1 MMVSKEEGKKP
12 KSPNVGAPKN
22 FLIPIMLLHLREFN
36 THGYE
41 LMEKITK
48 FGINSLDHGNFYRLL
63 RQLEKENLVTSVWDT
78 SSGGPAKRIY
88 SITEAGE
95 KYLDMWANSLSE
107 YQRLLNQFFN
117 LYNPFYTPSFTT
129 KEKEAEA
136 PVKEEPLEEEAKNTT
151 TNTNSTASKAKTTA
165 TATKPRTT
173 RTRKTTKTQ
182 SAKTETPEEQP
193 QQ

>member
-1 MMVSKEEGKKP
+1 MVSKDEKKKP
-12 KSPNVGAPKN
+12 KSPSIGAPKN

-48 FGINSLDHGNFYRLL
+48 FGIESLDHGNFYRLL
-63 RQLEKENLVTSVWDT
+63 RQLEKDNLVTSVWDT

-107 YQRLLNQFFN
+107 YQKLLNQFFN
-117 LYNPFYTPSFTT
+117 LYNPFFSTGSTFQSQQKVEATPKET
-129 KEKEAEA
+129 KKTSAA
-136 PVKEEPLEEEAKNTT
+136 
-151 TNTNSTASKAKTTA
+151 TNTASTKAKAAA
-165 TATKPRTT
+165 TSSKPKTT
-173 RTRKTTKTQ
+173 RTRKTKAQ
-182 SAKTETPEEQP
+182 HSGTPEEQP
-193 QQ
+193 QS

>member
-1 MMVSKEEGKKP
+1 MGTKDDNKKR
-12 KSPNVGAPKN
+12 KSPTIGAPKN

-48 FGINSLDHGNFYRLL
+48 FGIESLDHGNFYRLL
-63 RQLEKENLVTSVWDT
+63 RQLEKDNLVTSVWDT

-107 YQRLLNQFFN
+107 YQKLLNQFFN
-117 LYNPFYTPSFTT
+117 LYNPFYSSFALKEKEVKATT
-129 KEKEAEA
+129 KEEQPKEST
-136 PVKEEPLEEEAKNTT
+136 KTT
-151 TNTNSTASKAKTTA
+151 TTSTTTTKAKATSTT
-165 TATKPRTT
+165 TPKQRTT
-173 RTRKTTKTQ
+173 RTRKTSKTQ
-182 SAKTETPEEQP
+182 TAKADTPEEQP

>member
-1 MMVSKEEGKKP
+1 MVSKDDKKKT
-12 KSPNVGAPKN
+12 KSPTIGAPKN

-48 FGINSLDHGNFYRLL
+48 FGIESIDHGNFYRLL
-63 RQLEKENLVTSVWDT
+63 RQLEKDNLVTSVWDT

-95 KYLDMWANSLSE
+95 NYLDMWANSLSE
-107 YQRLLNQFFN
+107 YQKLLNQFFS
-117 LYNPFYTPSFTT
+117 LYNPFYPSFIPREKEVKTTTT
-129 KEKEAEA
+129 KDPK
-136 PVKEEPLEEEAKNTT
+136 PEETSKTT
-151 TNTNSTASKAKTTA
+151 TTKAKATSTTP
-165 TATKPRTT
+165 KQRTT

-182 SAKTETPEEQP
+182 AKKADTPEEQP

>member
-1 MMVSKEEGKKP
+1 MVSKDEKKKP
-12 KSPNVGAPKN
+12 KSPSIGAPKN

-48 FGINSLDHGNFYRLL
+48 FGIESLDHGNFYRLL
-63 RQLEKENLVTSVWDT
+63 RQLEKDNLVTSVWDT

-107 YQRLLNQFFN
+107 YQKLLNQFFN
-117 LYNPFYTPSFTT
+117 LYNPFFSTGSTFQSQQKVEATPKET
-129 KEKEAEA
+129 KKTSAA
-136 PVKEEPLEEEAKNTT
+136 
-151 TNTNSTASKAKTTA
+151 TNTASTKVKAAASSS
-165 TATKPRTT
+165 KPKTT
-173 RTRKTTKTQ
+173 RTRKTKAQ
-182 SAKTETPEEQP
+182 HSGTPEEQP
-193 QQ
+193 QS

>member
-1 MMVSKEEGKKP
+1 MVSKDEKKKP
-12 KSPNVGAPKN
+12 KSPSIGASKN

-48 FGINSLDHGNFYRLL
+48 FGIESLDHGNFYRLL
-63 RQLEKENLVTSVWDT
+63 RQLEKDNLVTSVWDT

-107 YQRLLNQFFN
+107 YQKLLNQFFN
-117 LYNPFYTPSFTT
+117 LYNPFFSTGSTFQSQQKVEATPKET
-129 KEKEAEA
+129 KKTSAA
-136 PVKEEPLEEEAKNTT
+136 
-151 TNTNSTASKAKTTA
+151 TNAASTKAKAAA
-165 TATKPRTT
+165 TSSKPKTT
-173 RTRKTTKTQ
+173 RTRKTKAQ
-182 SAKTETPEEQP
+182 HSGTPEEQP
-193 QQ
+193 QS